1 MFGHPNKNIGGS
13 LDDIYDIELAS
24 AQITW
29 PLFRIENKTGNT
41 RMTHMIQKK
50 NNDTYKS
57 THTNTLVHYHDHH
70 LRSTAQACHHHLEM
84 MCSLLKA
91 LDKDNCLVRTGC

>member
-41 RMTHMIQKK
+41 RMTHMISKK
-50 NNDTYKS
+50 TM
-57 THTNTLVHYHDHH
+57 THIRAHIPTLWY
-70 LRSTAQACHHHLEM
+70 TIM
-84 MCSLLKA
+84 III
-91 LDKDNCLVRTGC
+91 